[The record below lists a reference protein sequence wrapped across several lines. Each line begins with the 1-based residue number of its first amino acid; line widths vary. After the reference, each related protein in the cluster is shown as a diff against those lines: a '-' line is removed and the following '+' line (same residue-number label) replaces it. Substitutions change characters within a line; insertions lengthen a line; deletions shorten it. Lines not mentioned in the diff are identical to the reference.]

1 MNTLTEEQ
9 LSSSGT
15 TAAGKDSKKSPAS
28 SGRRLD
34 TSDLQE
40 GRGGRRYVNGT
51 FPREQDR
58 DSKFSSSAPSSRIR
72 VLIAANSKTEARSL
86 SAMLSDRNEFM
97 VVGTAT
103 TFNELDATLH
113 LRTDVDVLVT
123 DVELGGATVFPI
135 VEKAVTLRPNLN
147 VLCYTNRSEPN
158 FIMNAIRAGALGYVL
173 RNSQESLD
181 NCVRLINGGGSPM
194 SPAVTRHV
202 LRAMQMKK
210 NSEPLVAATNDAPD
224 ISTRE
229 REILELLAKGIPFA
243 EIGTILMISPHTEDL
258 PQASGPLPRRSG
270 LRGQSPQPDQR
281 QLTTGS
287 IRKEAGVPNARR
299 PPFVSVRE
307 KAASG
312 PFSRPAARLTAVLL
326 EKAYVG
332 HHHASVDGLAHVVDR
347 EQADLHGRERLHLD
361 ARLAVAFAAGRA
373 RHGVRLLVKLEV
385 DRHAGES
392 DRMAERH
399 EIRRALAGHD
409 GRHARNADHVALL
422 GRTTRDELER
432 GGLHVDAAAGHC
444 DSVRLGLLADVD
456 HMGLTGLVKVCQF
469 AHFRYL

>member
-1 MNTLTEEQ
+1 MITLTEEQ

-194 SPAVTRHV
+194 SPA
-202 LRAMQMKK
+202 
-210 NSEPLVAATNDAPD
+210 
-224 ISTRE
+224 
-229 REILELLAKGIPFA
+229 AKDFAKIPENA
-243 EIGTILMISPHTEDL
+243 ES
-258 PQASGPLPRRSG
+258 
-270 LRGQSPQPDQR
+270 
-281 QLTTGS
+281 
-287 IRKEAGVPNARR
+287 
-299 PPFVSVRE
+299 
-307 KAASG
+307 KA
-312 PFSRPAARLTAVLL
+312 
-326 EKAYVG
+326 
-332 HHHASVDGLAHVVDR
+332 VDR
-347 EQADLHGRERLHLD
+347 EKEEYPVQQVAVTYPIGEKEVKD
-361 ARLAVAFAAGRA
+361 A
-373 RHGVRLLVKLEV
+373 VKELNP
-385 DRHAGES
+385 DTDS
-392 DRMAERH
+392 
-399 EIRRALAGHD
+399 
-409 GRHARNADHVALL
+409 L
-422 GRTTRDELER
+422 GSR
-432 GGLHVDAAAGHC
+432 G
-444 DSVRLGLLADVD
+444 
-456 HMGLTGLVKVCQF
+456 
-469 AHFRYL
+469 

>member
-1 MNTLTEEQ
+1 MITLTEEQ
-9 LSSSGT
+9 LRSSGT

-34 TSDLQE
+34 ASDLQE
-40 GRGGRRYVNGT
+40 GSRRYVNGT
-51 FPREQDR
+51 FPREQDRDSER

-243 EIGTILMISPHTEDL
+243 EIGTILMISPHTVTAHIKKIYRKL
-258 PQASGPLPRRSG
+258 QVHS
-270 LRGQSPQPDQR
+270 RG
-281 QLTTGS
+281 
-287 IRKEAGVPNARR
+287 EAVYEA
-299 PPFVSVRE
+299 
-307 KAASG
+307 
-312 PFSRPAARLTAVLL
+312 
-326 EKAYVG
+326 
-332 HHHASVDGLAHVVDR
+332 
-347 EQADLHGRERLHLD
+347 
-361 ARLAVAFAAGRA
+361 
-373 RHGVRLLVKLEV
+373 
-385 DRHAGES
+385 
-392 DRMAERH
+392 
-399 EIRRALAGHD
+399 RAL
-409 GRHARNADHVALL
+409 NLIS
-422 GRTTRDELER
+422 
-432 GGLHVDAAAGHC
+432 
-444 DSVRLGLLADVD
+444 DS
-456 HMGLTGLVKVCQF
+456 
-469 AHFRYL
+469 

>member
-1 MNTLTEEQ
+1 
-9 LSSSGT
+9 
-15 TAAGKDSKKSPAS
+15 
-28 SGRRLD
+28 
-34 TSDLQE
+34 
-40 GRGGRRYVNGT
+40 
-51 FPREQDR
+51 
-58 DSKFSSSAPSSRIR
+58 

-135 VEKAVTLRPNLN
+135 VEKAITLRPNLN

-243 EIGTILMISPHTEDL
+243 EIGTILMISPHTVTAHIKKIYRKL
-258 PQASGPLPRRSG
+258 QVHS
-270 LRGQSPQPDQR
+270 RG
-281 QLTTGS
+281 
-287 IRKEAGVPNARR
+287 EAVYEA
-299 PPFVSVRE
+299 
-307 KAASG
+307 
-312 PFSRPAARLTAVLL
+312 
-326 EKAYVG
+326 
-332 HHHASVDGLAHVVDR
+332 
-347 EQADLHGRERLHLD
+347 
-361 ARLAVAFAAGRA
+361 
-373 RHGVRLLVKLEV
+373 
-385 DRHAGES
+385 
-392 DRMAERH
+392 
-399 EIRRALAGHD
+399 RAL
-409 GRHARNADHVALL
+409 NLIS
-422 GRTTRDELER
+422 
-432 GGLHVDAAAGHC
+432 
-444 DSVRLGLLADVD
+444 DS
-456 HMGLTGLVKVCQF
+456 
-469 AHFRYL
+469 

>member
-1 MNTLTEEQ
+1 MITLTEEQ

-194 SPAVTRHV
+194 SPAVTRH
-202 LRAMQMKK
+202 
-210 NSEPLVAATNDAPD
+210 APPAFSILSGLWLYR
-224 ISTRE
+224 ISTFGR
-229 REILELLAKGIPFA
+229 
-243 EIGTILMISPHTEDL
+243 
-258 PQASGPLPRRSG
+258 
-270 LRGQSPQPDQR
+270 
-281 QLTTGS
+281 
-287 IRKEAGVPNARR
+287 
-299 PPFVSVRE
+299 
-307 KAASG
+307 AAS
-312 PFSRPAARLTAVLL
+312 FSRNQRLSTW
-326 EKAYVG
+326 
-332 HHHASVDGLAHVVDR
+332 AS
-347 EQADLHGRERLHLD
+347 
-361 ARLAVAFAAGRA
+361 
-373 RHGVRLLVKLEV
+373 
-385 DRHAGES
+385 
-392 DRMAERH
+392 
-399 EIRRALAGHD
+399 
-409 GRHARNADHVALL
+409 
-422 GRTTRDELER
+422 
-432 GGLHVDAAAGHC
+432 
-444 DSVRLGLLADVD
+444 
-456 HMGLTGLVKVCQF
+456 
-469 AHFRYL
+469 

>member
-1 MNTLTEEQ
+1 M
-9 LSSSGT
+9 
-15 TAAGKDSKKSPAS
+15 
-28 SGRRLD
+28 
-34 TSDLQE
+34 
-40 GRGGRRYVNGT
+40 
-51 FPREQDR
+51 
-58 DSKFSSSAPSSRIR
+58 
-72 VLIAANSKTEARSL
+72 
-86 SAMLSDRNEFM
+86 
-97 VVGTAT
+97 
-103 TFNELDATLH
+103 
-113 LRTDVDVLVT
+113 
-123 DVELGGATVFPI
+123 
-135 VEKAVTLRPNLN
+135 
-147 VLCYTNRSEPN
+147 
-158 FIMNAIRAGALGYVL
+158 
-173 RNSQESLD
+173 
-181 NCVRLINGGGSPM
+181 
-194 SPAVTRHV
+194 
-202 LRAMQMKK
+202 
-210 NSEPLVAATNDAPD
+210 
-224 ISTRE
+224 
-229 REILELLAKGIPFA
+229 
-243 EIGTILMISPHTEDL
+243 
-258 PQASGPLPRRSG
+258 
-270 LRGQSPQPDQR
+270 
-281 QLTTGS
+281 
-287 IRKEAGVPNARR
+287 PNARR

>member
-1 MNTLTEEQ
+1 MITLTEEQ

-51 FPREQDR
+51 SPREQDR

-181 NCVRLINGGGSPM
+181 N
-194 SPAVTRHV
+194 
-202 LRAMQMKK
+202 
-210 NSEPLVAATNDAPD
+210 
-224 ISTRE
+224 
-229 REILELLAKGIPFA
+229 
-243 EIGTILMISPHTEDL
+243 
-258 PQASGPLPRRSG
+258 
-270 LRGQSPQPDQR
+270 
-281 QLTTGS
+281 
-287 IRKEAGVPNARR
+287 
-299 PPFVSVRE
+299 
-307 KAASG
+307 
-312 PFSRPAARLTAVLL
+312 
-326 EKAYVG
+326 
-332 HHHASVDGLAHVVDR
+332 
-347 EQADLHGRERLHLD
+347 
-361 ARLAVAFAAGRA
+361 
-373 RHGVRLLVKLEV
+373 
-385 DRHAGES
+385 
-392 DRMAERH
+392 
-399 EIRRALAGHD
+399 
-409 GRHARNADHVALL
+409 
-422 GRTTRDELER
+422 
-432 GGLHVDAAAGHC
+432 
-444 DSVRLGLLADVD
+444 
-456 HMGLTGLVKVCQF
+456 
-469 AHFRYL
+469 

>member
-1 MNTLTEEQ
+1 MITLTEEQ

-28 SGRRLD
+28 SGHRLD

-135 VEKAVTLRPNLN
+135 VEKAITLRPNLN

-243 EIGTILMISPHTEDL
+243 EIGTILMISPHTVTAHIKKIYRKL
-258 PQASGPLPRRSG
+258 QVHS
-270 LRGQSPQPDQR
+270 RG
-281 QLTTGS
+281 
-287 IRKEAGVPNARR
+287 EAVYEA
-299 PPFVSVRE
+299 
-307 KAASG
+307 
-312 PFSRPAARLTAVLL
+312 
-326 EKAYVG
+326 
-332 HHHASVDGLAHVVDR
+332 
-347 EQADLHGRERLHLD
+347 
-361 ARLAVAFAAGRA
+361 
-373 RHGVRLLVKLEV
+373 
-385 DRHAGES
+385 
-392 DRMAERH
+392 
-399 EIRRALAGHD
+399 RAL
-409 GRHARNADHVALL
+409 NLIS
-422 GRTTRDELER
+422 
-432 GGLHVDAAAGHC
+432 
-444 DSVRLGLLADVD
+444 DS
-456 HMGLTGLVKVCQF
+456 
-469 AHFRYL
+469 

>member
-1 MNTLTEEQ
+1 MITLTEEQ

-147 VLCYTNRSEPN
+147 EPN

-243 EIGTILMISPHTEDL
+243 EIGTILMISPHTVTAHIKKIYRKL
-258 PQASGPLPRRSG
+258 QVHS
-270 LRGQSPQPDQR
+270 RG
-281 QLTTGS
+281 
-287 IRKEAGVPNARR
+287 EAVYEA
-299 PPFVSVRE
+299 
-307 KAASG
+307 
-312 PFSRPAARLTAVLL
+312 
-326 EKAYVG
+326 
-332 HHHASVDGLAHVVDR
+332 
-347 EQADLHGRERLHLD
+347 
-361 ARLAVAFAAGRA
+361 
-373 RHGVRLLVKLEV
+373 
-385 DRHAGES
+385 
-392 DRMAERH
+392 
-399 EIRRALAGHD
+399 RAL
-409 GRHARNADHVALL
+409 NLIS
-422 GRTTRDELER
+422 
-432 GGLHVDAAAGHC
+432 
-444 DSVRLGLLADVD
+444 DS
-456 HMGLTGLVKVCQF
+456 
-469 AHFRYL
+469 